1 MTSEDTHDHNHDPN
15 HDVESLVKIGR
26 IFIGGAFAIGV
37 WVATIQLTQ
46 NNHTV
51 AIEEQKRATRF
62 LELKD
67 AANTQLLENII
78 EKLER
83 IERKLP

>member
-1 MTSEDTHDHNHDPN
+1 MTSEDSQEQN

-26 IFIGGAFAIGV
+26 VFIGGAFAIGV

-46 NNHTV
+46 NNHTI
-51 AIEEQKRATRF
+51 AIEELRQATRS

-67 AANTQLLENII
+67 ATNTQLLENII

>member
-1 MTSEDTHDHNHDPN
+1 MTSEESQEQGHS
-15 HDVESLVKIGR
+15 VESLVKIGR

-51 AIEEQKRATRF
+51 AIEEQKKATRF

>member
-1 MTSEDTHDHNHDPN
+1 MTSEDSHEQN

-26 IFIGGAFAIGV
+26 VFIGGAFAIGV
-37 WVATIQLTQ
+37 LVATIQLTQ
-46 NNHTV
+46 NNHTI
-51 AIEEQKRATRF
+51 AIEEQRKATRS

-67 AANTQLLENII
+67 ATNTQLLENII

-83 IERKLP
+83 IERKMP

>member
-1 MTSEDTHDHNHDPN
+1 MTSEDSQEQN

-26 IFIGGAFAIGV
+26 VFIGGAFAIGV

-46 NNHTV
+46 NNHTI
-51 AIEEQKRATRF
+51 AIEEQRKATRS

-67 AANTQLLENII
+67 ATNTQLLENII